1 MVKSEQ
7 RRGIVSVAFT
17 GHVGR
22 LGNHVAQ
29 YCIGR
34 ILASELD
41 RHLVS
46 ESKPGFPNVS
56 CVLKGPVE
64 ISVEGEVLELTGH
77 RLDLA
82 ELRRQPLPD
91 VMVIKGHFLRYE
103 NFQPHKTAIRESWL
117 VSDRAIEKMPADVL
131 TIHVRS
137 GDIWKIRTK
146 RVIHA
151 EMHAL
156 PFSYYE
162 EIVSSRP
169 WSRIL
174 VVSEDAGDP
183 MVQKLAS
190 RFGAEVRSGSPLD
203 DFNQLRASANLVLS
217 VSSFAWWA
225 GWLSQAQRIYYPVV
239 GLFDP
244 DRQRLRPFERQPDFW
259 VSDEERFIA
268 IRPPDVT
275 GDWRG
280 GEDDRQRL
288 LDSQAPCLWNVKM

>member
-1 MVKSEQ
+1 
-7 RRGIVSVAFT
+7 VSVAFSE
-17 GHVGR
+17 GR
-22 LGNHVAQ
+22 LGNHLAQ

-41 RHLVS
+41 RDLVS
-46 ESKPGFPNVS
+46 DSKPGFPNVS
-56 CVLKGPVE
+56 CVLKGPID
-64 ISVEGEVLELTGH
+64 ISVDGEILELTGH
-77 RLDLA
+77 RLALTK
-82 ELRRQPLPD
+82 LRRQSLPD
-91 VMVIKGHFLRYE
+91 LVVIKGNFLRYE
-103 NFQPHKTAIRESWL
+103 NFRPYKTAIRESWL
-117 VSDRAIEKMPADVL
+117 VSDRAIEKLPADVL

-137 GDIWKIRTK
+137 GDIWQIGKKK
-146 RVIHA
+146 RVKA
-151 EMHAL
+151 EYHAL

-183 MVQKLAS
+183 MVRKLAS

-203 DFNQLRASANLVLS
+203 DFNHLRASANLVLS

-225 GWLSQAQRIYYPVV
+225 GWLSQAQRIYYPVA
-239 GLFDP
+239 GHFDP
-244 DRQRLRPFERQPDFW
+244 DRQRLLPFERQTDFW
-259 VSDEERFIA
+259 VGDEERFIA

>member
-1 MVKSEQ
+1 MSVYF
-7 RRGIVSVAFT
+7 RG
-17 GHVGR
+17 HEGR
-22 LGNHVAQ
+22 LGNHLAQ

-34 ILASELD
+34 LLASELD
-41 RHLVS
+41 RDLVS
-46 ESKPGFPNVS
+46 ESKPGFPNVG
-56 CVLKGPVE
+56 CVLKGPIDSSVGGE
-64 ISVEGEVLELTGH
+64 ILELTGH
-77 RLDLA
+77 RLDLT

-91 VMVIKGHFLRYE
+91 LLVIKGHFLRYE
-103 NFQPHKTAIRESWL
+103 NFHPYKTAIRESWL
-117 VSDRAIEKMPADVL
+117 VSDRAIEKLPADVL

-137 GDIWKIRTK
+137 GDIWKISGK
-146 RVIHA
+146 RRVKA
-151 EMHAL
+151 DYPAL

-162 EIVSSRP
+162 EIVSSRL

-217 VSSFAWWA
+217 VSTFAWWA
-225 GWLSQAQRIYYPVV
+225 GWLSHAQRIYYPVA

-244 DRQRLRPFERQPDFW
+244 DRQRLRSFEWQHDFW
-259 VSDEERFIA
+259 VGDEDRYIA

-280 GEDDRQRL
+280 EEDDRQRM
-288 LDSQAPCLWNVKM
+288 LDSRAPCLWNVKMPC